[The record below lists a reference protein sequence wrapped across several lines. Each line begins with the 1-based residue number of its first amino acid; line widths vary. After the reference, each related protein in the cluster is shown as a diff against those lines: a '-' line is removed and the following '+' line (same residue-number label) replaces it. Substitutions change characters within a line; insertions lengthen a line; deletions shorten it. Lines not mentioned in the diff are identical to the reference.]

1 MTEEVT
7 ISLEEYNEYIS
18 LCKGKEIILDCIENY
33 RTISLF
39 TLLWCLGGLRANRL
53 FKEIWKEE
61 QEGERNQNS
70 RESE

>member
-7 ISLEEYNEYIS
+7 ITLEEYNEYLS

-61 QEGERNQNS
+61 HEGEQN
-70 RESE
+70 